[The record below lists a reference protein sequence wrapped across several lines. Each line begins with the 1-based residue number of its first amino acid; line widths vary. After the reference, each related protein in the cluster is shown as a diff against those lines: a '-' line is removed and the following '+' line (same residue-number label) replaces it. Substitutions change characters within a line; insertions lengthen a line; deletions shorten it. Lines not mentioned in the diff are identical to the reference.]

1 MMMSDNLPKE
11 IKWRGSS
18 YLLESVDGDRVN
30 WVNATS
36 RHHESCPIEAW
47 KRSDP
52 YDGRYS

>member
-1 MMMSDNLPKE
+1 MMSDNLPKE